1 MGYARV
7 LSIGLVGLVGRM
19 VEVEADLSAGLPGLT
34 LSGLPDAALSEARE
48 RVRAATVN
56 TGLTWPNRRITVNLL
71 PASMPKHGSVFDL
84 ALAVAVL
91 CAAGLV
97 PAGLVDGVALLG
109 ELGLDGRVRP
119 VRGVLPAAM
128 AAARAGVA
136 QLLVPAA
143 NGREAALV
151 PDLTVRTVDTL
162 AALLDHLRGAA
173 DLPGPDRR
181 DTAPGAG
188 AGRDLA
194 EVIGQERGRRAV
206 EIAAAGGH
214 NLALFG
220 PPGAGKTMLAE
231 RLPSVLPELD
241 DESALEVTAVHS
253 VAGVLPAGGGLLRRP
268 QYQAPHHT
276 STPAAIVGGGSGLP
290 RPGAISLAH
299 HGVLFLDEAP
309 EYQPAVL
316 NALREPL
323 ENGEIRLARATGGT
337 RYPARFQLVLAA
349 NPCPC
354 GERGG
359 TCLCS
364 PTVRRRYLGRLSGPL
379 LDRVDLQL
387 DLLPVRAAQL
397 LADDLQPATSA
408 EVGRRVVAARRLST
422 SRWAGTGHRLNA
434 TIPGGL
440 LRSPRWRL
448 PRAATRV
455 PERLVDCGT
464 LSARG
469 YDRVLRIAWTIAD
482 LSGRERPDPGD
493 VAEAVDLRTR
503 TAP

>member
-7 LSIGLVGLVGRM
+7 LSVGLVGLVGRI

-34 LSGLPDAALSEARE
+34 MSGLPDASLSEAKE

-84 ALAVAVL
+84 ALAVVVL

-97 PAGLVDGVALLG
+97 PAGVADGAAFLG

-128 AAARAGVA
+128 AAAGAGIDR
-136 QLLVPAA
+136 LFVPSA
-143 NGREAALV
+143 NGREASLV
-151 PDLTVRTVDTL
+151 PGITVRPVDTL

-173 DLPGPDRR
+173 DLPGPDPL
-181 DTAPGAG
+181 TAVEDGATG
-188 AGRDLA
+188 PDLA

-214 NLALFG
+214 NLGLFG

-231 RLPSVLPELD
+231 RLPSVLPHLD
-241 DESALEVTAVHS
+241 DAAALEVTAVHS
-253 VAGVLPAGGGLLRRP
+253 VAGVLPGSGDLLRHP
-268 QYQAPHHT
+268 PYQSPHHT
-276 STPAAIVGGGSGLP
+276 STPAAIVGGGSGTP

-309 EYQPAVL
+309 EFAPMVL

-323 ENGEIRLARATGGT
+323 ENGEIMLARANGSI

-354 GERGG
+354 GERDG

-364 PTVRRRYLGRLSGPL
+364 ATVRRRYLGRLSGPL

-397 LADDLQPATSA
+397 LADDLHPASSA
-408 EVGRRVVAARRLST
+408 ETAERVAIARRVAA
-422 SRWAGTGHRLNA
+422 SRWARTGHQLNA
-434 TIPGGL
+434 TIPGAL
-440 LRSPRWRL
+440 LRTPRWRL
-448 PRAATRV
+448 PRTATRV
-455 PERLVDCGT
+455 PEHLVDRGS

-482 LSGRERPDPGD
+482 LAGRERPDPGD

-503 TAP
+503 TAA